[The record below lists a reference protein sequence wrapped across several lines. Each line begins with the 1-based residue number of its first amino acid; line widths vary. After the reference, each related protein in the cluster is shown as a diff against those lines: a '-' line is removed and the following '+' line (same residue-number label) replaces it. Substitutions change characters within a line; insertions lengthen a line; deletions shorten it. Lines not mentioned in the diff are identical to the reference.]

1 VRAVSSASIWGT
13 DFNNATMGFGI
24 DFRLAFYG
32 TKCCS
37 FNVEFFPFHFYI
49 VMAEIAFY
57 PLGHFAIKFLWTF
70 HHHVVDDR
78 VFCKAKK
85 NNYREKIIGVC
96 YWHFVD
102 FMRRNVSILLS
113 VVIK

>member
-1 VRAVSSASIWGT
+1 
-13 DFNNATMGFGI
+13 M
-24 DFRLAFYG
+24 
-32 TKCCS
+32 
-37 FNVEFFPFHFYI
+37 
-49 VMAEIAFY
+49 
-57 PLGHFAIKFLWTF
+57 
-70 HHHVVDDR
+70 VDDR

-102 FMRRNVSILLS
+102 FMRRNVSTLLS